1 MNKLNFLQPDKNNL
15 STHLYA
21 GATLVSFSIFIVF
34 LNSFFNKDLISFLPE
49 TISFFL
55 PLVLG
60 FIGLH
65 LIRIDYSGLKLLDKI
80 NKNINTNNF
89 NAFLSLLILFIV
101 IKALPPL
108 LSWFILDANIAGD
121 SKDVCTGTGACWTYI
136 KIWFNRF
143 MYGMYPNAE
152 QWRINLSF
160 ISLAFLGTIGFFATE
175 KFKKYLTLYYV
186 VIYPVIAFF
195 FIFFFISGGPIF
207 FDFSYGIIAA
217 VISIIIGFIIPS
229 KFKMY
234 YFIIVPITLYILLK
248 YIFFYEELIELGKLE
263 ALEWVETG
271 AWGGLSLTFIVSF
284 FCLIFCFPI
293 GLFLSLGR
301 RSDFPII
308 KYISI
313 GMIEFWRG
321 VPLITVLFMSSVMFP
336 MFLPEDMFIDK
347 LVRVIIAI
355 SLFEAAYVAEVIRGG
370 LQALPRGQYDAA
382 KSLGMGYWKM
392 HILVIL
398 PQALKLVIPGIAN
411 TFLALV
417 KDTPLIFVVGLLEIV
432 GMLNLAKTNPD
443 WLGFAMEGYVFAS
456 VLFFIICYAMSKY
469 SYNLEQKYKTER

>member
-15 STHLYA
+15 NLYLYT
-21 GATLVSFSIFIVF
+21 GVTLVSLSIFIVF
-34 LNSFFNKDLISFLPE
+34 LNSFFNRDLISFLPE
-49 TISFFL
+49 TISFLL

-89 NAFLSLLILFIV
+89 NAFLSLLIVFIV

-160 ISLAFLGTIGFFATE
+160 ISLAFLGTVGFFATE

-186 VIYPVIAFF
+186 VVYPVIAFF

-217 VISIIIGFIIPS
+217 VISVIIGFFIPS

-248 YIFFYEELIELGKLE
+248 YVFFYEELIELGKLE

-432 GMLNLAKTNPD
+432 GMLNLAKTNPE

-469 SYNLEQKYKTER
+469 SYNLEIKYKTER